1 MHNILIKPVITEK
14 SMADANKGTFTFIVD
29 RAATKRTIKEAVE
42 KFFNVTVVKVATA
55 VVKGK
60 TQRNGVRRVEVIT
73 APIKKAYVGL
83 KSGEK
88 IDVFELG
95 A

>member
-1 MHNILIKPVITEK
+1 MQSIIVRPVITEK
-14 SMADANKGTFTFIVD
+14 SMADANKSKFTFIV
-29 RAATKRTIKEAVE
+29 ANQATKKDIKEAVE
-42 KFFNVTVVKVATA
+42 KAFKVNVLSVATA

-60 TQRNGVRRVEVIT
+60 TSRTGARRIERVATPV
-73 APIKKAYVGL
+73 KKAIVAL
-83 KSGEK
+83 KAGQK